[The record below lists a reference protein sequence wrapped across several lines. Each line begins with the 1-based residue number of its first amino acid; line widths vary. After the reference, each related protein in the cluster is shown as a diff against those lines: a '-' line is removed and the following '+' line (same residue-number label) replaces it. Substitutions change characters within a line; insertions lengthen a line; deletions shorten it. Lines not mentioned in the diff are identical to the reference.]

1 MQDYIY
7 LIIIGVLFI
16 LSCALAGSRA
26 KAVREKKAKAKEL
39 EDSLLNLDAVY
50 SEVNTTQEELN
61 AKYRELKDS
70 EAKIKKLAYEDSLTG
85 LPNKAAFMEVLGS
98 ALSTLRK
105 NENIAVMHL
114 DLDDFKEINGMWG
127 EPLGDE
133 LILDISHRLK
143 SNLDENDYLARS
155 GSDEFYILTQNI
167 EDIDAYEERVK
178 KVQNT
183 FRFPFMLSVNEF
195 VITVSIGVAVA
206 PRDGKS
212 VATMLKHSDSALA
225 EAKWLGKNTYCYY
238 TEVIAQK
245 EIEELELKSELTTA
259 ISEGTF
265 FMEYQTVNE
274 VQSGDLRA
282 LRVSLKWDRK
292 EKGIWN
298 AGKFTGF
305 AERSGQIIPIGE
317 YVLAGCCDEI
327 KRREEAGEPKVPII
341 LPITRRQFINQNF
354 ESAVLTILEE
364 KKVDIS
370 NFIFEVDEKL
380 LIKTYEDY
388 RFLMNELAASGFR
401 FRLGNFGAGMMS
413 IRAVRELPVNIVAVS
428 YRSIFADHDPEE
440 GERMLKL
447 ITTVIDKMGRE
458 VVIANVPE
466 GEEEKVASLGFKYVQ
481 GNLREN

>member
-259 ISEGTF
+259 ISEDAF

-282 LRVSLKWDRK
+282 LRVQLKWDRK

-327 KRREEAGEPKVPII
+327 KRREEAG
-341 LPITRRQFINQNF
+341 
-354 ESAVLTILEE
+354 
-364 KKVDIS
+364 
-370 NFIFEVDEKL
+370 
-380 LIKTYEDY
+380 
-388 RFLMNELAASGFR
+388 
-401 FRLGNFGAGMMS
+401 
-413 IRAVRELPVNIVAVS
+413 
-428 YRSIFADHDPEE
+428 
-440 GERMLKL
+440 
-447 ITTVIDKMGRE
+447 
-458 VVIANVPE
+458 
-466 GEEEKVASLGFKYVQ
+466 
-481 GNLREN
+481 